1 MPKKPTTPPAKGQ
14 GGALSEILA
23 AKAARKGKGPRVN
36 AFGKGPHQ
44 GPQQRGGKPKL
55 FPGRTGG
62 R

>member
-1 MPKKPTTPPAKGQ
+1 MPKKPTKPPKTGQ
-14 GGALSEILA
+14 GGALFDILS
-23 AKAARKGKGPRVN
+23 AKAARNGAGPRVN
-36 AFGKGPHQ
+36 ALRKGPHQ